1 MKLFDIQAEYRDI
14 ANQLSDGELTPE
26 LETALAINQK
36 MLWQKSE
43 NYAMIIKEISA
54 DEQAIS
60 NEIDRLSKMKEQ
72 RKKAVEY
79 LKKLVL
85 DAMNL
90 YEIDKIETPVLKIS
104 VRKSKAT
111 EITDIELIPNEYKV
125 VKMTTQA
132 DKTAIKE
139 ALGKGIDVPGAVIIE
154 NKSLQIK

>member
-60 NEIDRLSKMKEQ
+60 NEIDRLSKMKEPP
-72 RKKAVEY
+72 RG
-79 LKKLVL
+79 KL
-85 DAMNL
+85 
-90 YEIDKIETPVLKIS
+90 P
-104 VRKSKAT
+104 
-111 EITDIELIPNEYKV
+111 
-125 VKMTTQA
+125 
-132 DKTAIKE
+132 TASPR
-139 ALGKGIDVPGAVIIE
+139 DVPPSAFSKCSNWRFPIRTG
-154 NKSLQIK
+154 K